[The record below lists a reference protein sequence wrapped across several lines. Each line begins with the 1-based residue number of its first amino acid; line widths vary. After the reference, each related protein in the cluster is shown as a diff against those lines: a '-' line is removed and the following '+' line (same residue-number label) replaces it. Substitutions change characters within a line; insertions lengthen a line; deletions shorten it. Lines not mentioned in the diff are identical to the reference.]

1 MKEFLKNE
9 LKSELKLFLKD
20 EYTTFVKDGT
30 IDDMLE
36 LYEEFA
42 YMKTSYEEGIRQ
54 NWMENVEG
62 FYRFGETRVTNHNA
76 LINSEG
82 FFKKVLFT
90 VDSKAIESKDQLCMF
105 ETMEKLG
112 LLDALPPK
120 AKEKIDRYDYNLL
133 TTPTKCATVITY
145 QLRNNISHEAD
156 AWANS
161 QMLLNIN
168 AIMVVTIM
176 AVWRNREVIRNQVN
190 KITGE
195 GQFGI
200 TTLLQRIVK
209 DYEAEKRKGFV
220 YFPLS
225 WEGSGVNDESKYKRI
240 EFAELSADK
249 HILLSAEAGCGKTTS
264 LQNLEYQLAKSYLS
278 GSSNKIPVNVALI
291 DQSAD
296 ASIKNIICEKLSISL
311 AYCEELLKNGTI
323 YLMVDGLNELTSD
336 MDLRR
341 KFIFTL
347 ERFFRDYPNVFV
359 VVTDRE
365 YSLLNINVDKTYH
378 LKKMEKEDVINYAK
392 TKAEC
397 DAKTLTLLEELLD
410 KSAFK
415 TFDYT
420 PLMVNRI
427 IISLSLGEHIP
438 NDYSELIGEYLEAL
452 MNRELKEKRE
462 YNAAPKKL
470 EIFLMKLAAEDY
482 EKGIINYYTALE
494 ICGEAIEKYHIDLSS
509 NKGIELAIQMG
520 ILKQNG
526 DYIEFAFEE
535 YRDYYFM
542 KAYNNNIYK

>member
-1 MKEFLKNE
+1 MEEFVRNE

-20 EYTTFVKDGT
+20 EYKNFVKDGT

-36 LYEEFA
+36 LYEEFS
-42 YMKTSYEEGIRQ
+42 YMKTNYEEGIRQ

-62 FYRFGETRVTNHNA
+62 FYRFGETKITNHNA

-90 VDSKAIESKDQLCMF
+90 VDSEAIKNKGQLCMF
-105 ETMEKLG
+105 ETMDKLG

-120 AKEKIDRYDYNLL
+120 AKEKIDHYDYNLL

-168 AIMVVTIM
+168 AIMVVTLM
-176 AVWRNREVIRNQVN
+176 AVWKNREVIRNQVN

-225 WEGSGVNDESKYKRI
+225 WEGLGVNDETKYKRI

-264 LQNLEYQLAKSYLS
+264 LRNLEYQLAKSYLS
-278 GSSNKIPVNVALI
+278 GSSNKIPVNVELI

-296 ASIKNIICEKLSISL
+296 ASIKNIICDKLNVSL
-311 AYCEELLKNGTI
+311 SYCEELLKNGII

-336 MDLRR
+336 MELRK
-341 KFIFTL
+341 KFILSL
-347 ERFFRDYPNVFV
+347 ERFFRDYPKVFV
-359 VVTDRE
+359 VVTDRK
-365 YSLLNINVDKTYH
+365 YSPLKINVDKTYH
-378 LKKMEKEDVINYAK
+378 LKKMEKDDIINYAK

-397 DAKTLTLLEELLD
+397 DANTLALLEEVLD
-410 KSAFK
+410 KPAFK
-415 TFDYT
+415 EFEYT
-420 PLMVNRI
+420 PLMVNRL
-427 IISLSLGEHIP
+427 IISLSSGGRIP
-438 NDYSELIGEYLEAL
+438 NDISELTGEYLEAL
-452 MNRELKEKRE
+452 MKRECEEKRD
-462 YNAAPKKL
+462 YNAAPGKL
-470 EIFLMKLAAEDY
+470 EIFLMMLAVEDY
-482 EKGIINYYTALE
+482 EKGSIDYYTALE
-494 ICGEAIEKYHIDLSS
+494 ICGNAIKKYQIDLSS
-509 NKGIELAIQMG
+509 NKGIELAVQMG
-520 ILKQNG
+520 ILKRNG
-526 DYIEFAFEE
+526 DYVEFAFEE

-542 KAYNNNIYK
+542 KAYNKNIYK